1 MTSEPHQIRLHLGFF
16 EDFETYAGLL
26 RGTGARR
33 EGSRLFV
40 IDKGMTIEQ
49 ATALVRLLE
58 HSRQDVNRPVKV
70 ETTPASRGCADRSD
84 DLYRWWGTVNDPSW
98 L

>member
-26 RGTGARR
+26 RDTGARR

-40 IDKGMTIEQ
+40 IDKGMTVQ
-49 ATALVRLLE
+49 QVTALVRLLE
-58 HSRQDVNRPVKV
+58 YSRQDVNRPVKV
-70 ETTPASRGCADRSD
+70 ETSPPVRYADQSD
-84 DLYRWWGTVNDPSW
+84 DLHTWWGTVNDPGW
-98 L
+98 H